1 MLSIQVHSY
10 NKHCIHLR
18 WILCLILSLFTTVP
32 AISQS
37 RVRHQTSL
45 SDTLLKLKEVTIYS
59 NRMQKKMSPVQILS
73 GKELEKLNVYS
84 VADALRYFSG
94 VQIKDYGGIGG
105 LKTVNI
111 RSMGSHHVGVFYDG
125 IELGNA
131 QNGVVDLGRFSLD
144 NMEVIS
150 LYNGQKSAIFQPA
163 KDYSSASAIY
173 MQTRKP
179 LFKGEKKNNL
189 NIGVKGGSF
198 STINP
203 SLLWEHRFNE
213 RISSSISTEYM
224 YTSGRYKFTYAK
236 KDGYDTTAVRQNGD
250 VRMLRLE
257 NAFFGKIP
265 KGEWKAKAYLY
276 NSERGYPGA
285 AVREEPG
292 KFRHQD
298 RQWDT
303 NLFVQ
308 GSFQN
313 YFKPW
318 YSLLANGKYAYDYLH
333 YLSDPRLDVT
343 TMYVDNYY
351 RQQEIYASAA
361 HLFTIYPWWSM
372 SLSNDFQWNTLRA
385 DLIDF
390 VYPTR
395 NTILTSAAT
404 SFDFNRL
411 MLQASLLYTHVDDNT
426 RTKGA
431 NAGTKN
437 KYTPSVIAT
446 WQPLTK
452 LPLNVRAFYKK
463 VFRMPTLNDLYYTF
477 IGNKDLKPEY
487 TTQYDVGITFS
498 HTWNN
503 HWLKSLD
510 LQIDGYYSEVD
521 DKIIAM
527 PTSNQFRWTMINL
540 GHVEIRG
547 LDAAIRGEW
556 GFGKVELSTLFNYTY
571 QKAQDFTDPT
581 SEWYGGQI
589 PYIPWHGGS
598 IILNGSYQTWSCN
611 YSFIYTGE
619 RYEAVANIP
628 ENYAQPWYTHDFSLS
643 KTFQWGKTGIRVTA
657 EINNIFNQQYEVVQC
672 YPMPGTSFKI
682 KLNVML
688 LEYLFYP
695 SLSVLFFYRL
705 LVAKMNALFRQLPTK
720 LLPE

>member
-18 WILCLILSLFTTVP
+18 WILCLILSLFTTLP

-257 NAFFGKIP
+257 NAFFGKVP

-343 TMYVDNYY
+343 TMYVDNHY

-510 LQIDGYYSEVD
+510 LQIDGYYNEVD

-628 ENYAQPWYTHDFSLS
+628 ENYAQPWYTHDFPYPKL
-643 KTFQWGKTGIRVTA
+643 FNGGKR
-657 EINNIFNQQYEVVQC
+657 
-672 YPMPGTSFKI
+672 
-682 KLNVML
+682 
-688 LEYLFYP
+688 EY
-695 SLSVLFFYRL
+695 V
-705 LVAKMNALFRQLPTK
+705 
-720 LLPE
+720 

>member
-10 NKHCIHLR
+10 NKHYIHLR
-18 WILCLILSLFTTVP
+18 WILCLILSLFTTLP

-37 RVRHQTSL
+37 KVRHQTSL

-257 NAFFGKIP
+257 NAFFGKVP

-343 TMYVDNYY
+343 TMYVDNHY

-361 HLFTIYPWWSM
+361 HLFTIYPWWRM
-372 SLSNDFQWNTLRA
+372 SLRA

-510 LQIDGYYSEVD
+510 LQIDGYYNEVD

-688 LEYLFYP
+688 
-695 SLSVLFFYRL
+695 
-705 LVAKMNALFRQLPTK
+705 
-720 LLPE
+720 

>member
-10 NKHCIHLR
+10 NKHYIHLR
-18 WILCLILSLFTTVP
+18 WILCLILSLFTTLP

-257 NAFFGKIP
+257 NAFFGKVP

-313 YFKPW
+313 YFKPL

-343 TMYVDNYY
+343 TMYVDNHY

-361 HLFTIYPWWSM
+361 HLFTIYPWWRM
-372 SLSNDFQWNTLRA
+372 SLSNDFQWNALRA

-503 HWLKSLD
+503 HWLKGLD
-510 LQIDGYYSEVD
+510 LQIDGYYYEVD

-619 RYEAVANIP
+619 RHEAVANIP

-688 LEYLFYP
+688 
-695 SLSVLFFYRL
+695 
-705 LVAKMNALFRQLPTK
+705 
-720 LLPE
+720 

>member
-10 NKHCIHLR
+10 NKHYIHLR
-18 WILCLILSLFTTVP
+18 WILCLILSLFTTLP

-257 NAFFGKIP
+257 NAFFGKVP

-343 TMYVDNYY
+343 TMYVDNHY

-361 HLFTIYPWWSM
+361 HLFTIYPWWRM
-372 SLSNDFQWNTLRA
+372 SLSNDFQWNALRA

-411 MLQASLLYTHVDDNT
+411 MLQASLLYTHIDDNT

-510 LQIDGYYSEVD
+510 LQIDGYYNEVD

-628 ENYAQPWYTHDFSLS
+628 ENYAQPWYTHDFS
-643 KTFQWGKTGIRVTA
+643 
-657 EINNIFNQQYEVVQC
+657 
-672 YPMPGTSFKI
+672 
-682 KLNVML
+682 
-688 LEYLFYP
+688 
-695 SLSVLFFYRL
+695 
-705 LVAKMNALFRQLPTK
+705 
-720 LLPE
+720 

>member
-18 WILCLILSLFTTVP
+18 WILCLILSLFTTLP

-37 RVRHQTSL
+37 KVRHQTSL

-343 TMYVDNYY
+343 TMYVDNHY

-510 LQIDGYYSEVD
+510 LQIDGYYNEVD

-643 KTFQWGKTGIRVTA
+643 KTFQWGKTGIRVTT
-657 EINNIFNQQYEVVQC
+657 EINNIFNQQYEVV
-672 YPMPGTSFKI
+672 
-682 KLNVML
+682 
-688 LEYLFYP
+688 
-695 SLSVLFFYRL
+695 
-705 LVAKMNALFRQLPTK
+705 
-720 LLPE
+720 

>member
-1 MLSIQVHSY
+1 MCRLNSDLNKRIFYTYKIKDMLSIQVHSY

-688 LEYLFYP
+688 
-695 SLSVLFFYRL
+695 
-705 LVAKMNALFRQLPTK
+705 
-720 LLPE
+720 

>member
-10 NKHCIHLR
+10 NKHYIHLR
-18 WILCLILSLFTTVP
+18 WILCLILSLFTTLP

-257 NAFFGKIP
+257 NAFFGKVP

-343 TMYVDNYY
+343 TMYVDNHY

-510 LQIDGYYSEVD
+510 LQIDGYYNEVD

-611 YSFIYTGE
+611 YNFIYTGE

-643 KTFQWGKTGIRVTA
+643 KTFQWEKTRIRVTA

-688 LEYLFYP
+688 
-695 SLSVLFFYRL
+695 
-705 LVAKMNALFRQLPTK
+705 
-720 LLPE
+720 

>member
-1 MLSIQVHSY
+1 
-10 NKHCIHLR
+10 
-18 WILCLILSLFTTVP
+18 
-32 AISQS
+32 
-37 RVRHQTSL
+37 
-45 SDTLLKLKEVTIYS
+45 
-59 NRMQKKMSPVQILS
+59 MSPVQILS

-257 NAFFGKIP
+257 NAFFGKVP

-343 TMYVDNYY
+343 TMYVDNHY

-395 NTILTSAAT
+395 NTILTSAAM
-404 SFDFNRL
+404 SFDFNHL

-452 LPLNVRAFYKK
+452 FPLNVRAFYKK

-510 LQIDGYYSEVD
+510 LQIDGYYNEVD

-628 ENYAQPWYTHDFSLS
+628 ENYAQPWYTHDFPYPKLS
-643 KTFQWGKTGIRVTA
+643 MGENGNTCNGR
-657 EINNIFNQQYEVVQC
+657 N
-672 YPMPGTSFKI
+672 
-682 KLNVML
+682 
-688 LEYLFYP
+688 
-695 SLSVLFFYRL
+695 
-705 LVAKMNALFRQLPTK
+705 
-720 LLPE
+720 